1 MTTAFTLIPSR
12 LRIRM
17 QVMRGLYDINLG
29 GIMKRGTII
38 EVLIGMALL
47 SLLLL
52 IGGCGSNVTGEV
64 KEKFSN
70 KPVQNA
76 KVQATSADTPEGKK
90 TEGKSVETDASGKFT
105 IKGLSQ
111 KYNYRIKAYKDGYF
125 SLRDSETTA
134 SLSGKDKTQILK
146 KPLVLIKK
154 NMVKG
159 KVVDRF
165 SLLPISGA
173 NVVATAKM
181 KLVDFPSL
189 VELRASSDAKGIFN
203 IGPFYPNSGY
213 KIRIEK
219 EGYGFFGFDFK
230 NPGSLTEIKNK
241 TKLLNFPDEFGVY
254 FVRQSNSNNFEKI
267 EKLKAKLNKV
277 DIKYWI
283 GSTGYTTYNRYYIRQ
298 REIQT
303 SHIRNSGETGYL
315 ALYFRRKILKE
326 RKGQI
331 IPLKF
336 YKQLPIEIKGGK
348 TDFLKEEN
356 VFLYANF
363 EKSENLKDWE
373 EINIKKLQ
381 PELYSSTKSDAV
393 IHLVPLSTLEN
404 GYYVFTLGHG
414 PKWLFKIA

>member
-1 MTTAFTLIPSR
+1 
-12 LRIRM
+12 
-17 QVMRGLYDINLG
+17 
-29 GIMKRGTII
+29 MKRGAIN

-64 KEKFSN
+64 KEKFTD
-70 KPVQNA
+70 KPIQNA
-76 KVQATSADTPEGKK
+76 KVRATTADTAEGEK
-90 TEGKSVETDASGKFT
+90 TQGESIETDASGKFK

-111 KYNYRIKAYKDGYF
+111 KNNYRIKAYKDGYF
-125 SLRDSETTA
+125 SLRDSETTV
-134 SLSGKDKTQILK
+134 SFSGKDKTENLN

-154 NMVKG
+154 IIVKG

-173 NVVATAKM
+173 NVVARANM
-181 KLVDFPSL
+181 KLVEFPSL
-189 VELRASSDAKGIFN
+189 VELRASSDAKGLFD
-203 IGPFYPNSGY
+203 IGPFHPKAGY

-230 NPGSLTEIKNK
+230 NPGSLTEIKNE
-241 TKLLNFPDEFGVY
+241 TKLLKFPDEFGVY
-254 FVRQSNSNNFEKI
+254 FVKQSNSYKFEKM
-267 EKLKAKLNKV
+267 EKTKVKLNKAG
-277 DIKYWI
+277 IKYWI
-283 GSTGYTTYNRYYIRQ
+283 SNTGYTTYNRYYIRH

-303 SHIRNSGETGYL
+303 SHIRASDDKGYL
-315 ALYFRRKILKE
+315 ALYFRKKILKQ

-331 IPLKF
+331 VPLKT
-336 YKQLPIEIKGGK
+336 YEKLPIEFKGEK

-363 EKSENLKDWE
+363 EKSENLRDWE

-381 PELYSSTKSDAV
+381 PELYPSAKSDAV
-393 IHLVPLSTLEN
+393 LHLVPLRTLEN
-404 GYYVFTLGHG
+404 GYYIFTLGHG